1 MVRRL
6 RRSFYR
12 NAGEISKMNS
22 ILFDSFAMLRFF
34 YEETGAERVRELLKE
49 ALKNEAPLL
58 ISAINVGE
66 LIYIIRRRSGEDA
79 KLQMLVKLKSL
90 GFTILSCPNE
100 LIFRAAELK
109 ARYPMSYAD
118 TFAVASAI
126 EHNAPLVTGDLEF
139 RQVEHLV
146 KILWV

>member
-1 MVRRL
+1 
-6 RRSFYR
+6 
-12 NAGEISKMNS
+12 MNS

-34 YEETGAERVRELLKE
+34 YQEPGAGRVRELLKE
-49 ALKNEAPLL
+49 AMQNEVPRL

-66 LIYIIRRRSGEDA
+66 IIYIVQRRSGEKT
-79 KLQMLVKLKSL
+79 KLQTLVKLKSL
-90 GFTILSCPNE
+90 GFTILTCPNE

-109 ARYPMSYAD
+109 ARFAISYAD
-118 TFAVASAI
+118 AFAVASAI
-126 EHNAPLVTGDLEF
+126 EYNATVVTGDPEF

>member
-1 MVRRL
+1 M
-6 RRSFYR
+6 S
-12 NAGEISKMNS
+12 S

-34 YEETGAERVRELLKE
+34 YRESGAERVRALLIE
-49 ALKNEAPLL
+49 AGINASPCL

-79 KLQMLVKLKSL
+79 KLQMLVKLSSL
-90 GFTILSCPNE
+90 GFTILPCPNE

-109 ARYPMSYAD
+109 ARFAMSYAD

-126 EHNAPLVTGDLEF
+126 KHNATLVTGDPEF
-139 RQVEHLV
+139 RQVEQLV

>member
-1 MVRRL
+1 M
-6 RRSFYR
+6 S
-12 NAGEISKMNS
+12 S

-34 YEETGAERVRELLKE
+34 YREPGAERVRALLIE
-49 ALKNEAPLL
+49 AGKNDSTCL

-66 LIYIIRRRSGEDA
+66 LIYIIRRRSGEVA
-79 KLQMLVKLKSL
+79 KLQMLVKLSSL
-90 GFTILSCPNE
+90 GFTILPCPND

-109 ARYPMSYAD
+109 ARFAMSYTD

-126 EHNAPLVTGDLEF
+126 EHNATLVTGDPEF
-139 RQVEHLV
+139 RQVEQLV

>member
-1 MVRRL
+1 
-6 RRSFYR
+6 
-12 NAGEISKMNS
+12 MNS
-22 ILFDSFAMLRFF
+22 ILFDSFALLRFF
-34 YEETGAERVRELLKE
+34 YQEPGAEQVRELLKE
-49 ALKNEAPLL
+49 AARNDMPRL

-66 LIYIIRRRSGEDA
+66 LIYIVQRRSGEQA
-79 KLQMLVKLKSL
+79 KLQMLVKLNSL
-90 GFTILSCPNE
+90 GLTILPCPNE

-109 ARYPMSYAD
+109 ARFAMSYAD

-126 EHNAPLVTGDLEF
+126 EHNATVVTGDPEF

>member
-1 MVRRL
+1 
-6 RRSFYR
+6 
-12 NAGEISKMNS
+12 MNS

-34 YEETGAERVRELLKE
+34 YQEPGAERVRELLKE
-49 ALKNEAPLL
+49 AMQNEVPRL

-66 LIYIIRRRSGEDA
+66 IIYIVQRRSGEKT

-90 GFTILSCPNE
+90 GFTILTCPNE
-100 LIFRAAELK
+100 LIFKAAELK
-109 ARYPMSYAD
+109 ARFAISYAD
-118 TFAVASAI
+118 AFAVASAI
-126 EHNAPLVTGDLEF
+126 EHNATVVTGDPEF